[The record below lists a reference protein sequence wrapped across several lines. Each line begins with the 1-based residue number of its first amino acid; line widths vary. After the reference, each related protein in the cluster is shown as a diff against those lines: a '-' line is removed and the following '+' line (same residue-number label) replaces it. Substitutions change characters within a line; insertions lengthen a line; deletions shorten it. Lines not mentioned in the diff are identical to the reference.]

1 MVINFLYTLGLYI
14 HNFVFWNTDLQMR
27 VADTFVFAPTYDLAT
42 CLAMF
47 TNLSS
52 TIIFITRVEMHFH
65 TRYKAY
71 SEAVIGGRWED
82 IKNTKDRMF
91 RQLSAELMNLVRIQF
106 IISTAVY
113 LLCVVVLPQYGF
125 SGRVMQ
131 IYPCLAA
138 GYFILF
144 ILYAEIIFLYYFND
158 MAGAML
164 SSLVFCAVVFA
175 GSILSSHLSTIWYR
189 LGVVLGSFAGFTVAY
204 FRIRWLERHLDEHIF
219 CRGILFPVKRGKMPD
234 SCVYKRDDKKKTQT
248 KGENKMMT
256 IIRIL
261 MVGTGIFVFWFLRFW
276 AYTRQKLNDSM
287 ALIWAFVSI
296 ALVITGAVPAVSK
309 HLSESLLIFMFII
322 CLLLLFLLFKV
333 SKAVSVLSMK
343 NQELAMQVS
352 LLNQE
357 NERILHKL
365 GILTD
370 EKKDSVRD

>member
-1 MVINFLYTLGLYI
+1 
-14 HNFVFWNTDLQMR
+14 
-27 VADTFVFAPTYDLAT
+27 
-42 CLAMF
+42 
-47 TNLSS
+47 
-52 TIIFITRVEMHFH
+52 
-65 TRYKAY
+65 
-71 SEAVIGGRWED
+71 
-82 IKNTKDRMF
+82 
-91 RQLSAELMNLVRIQF
+91 
-106 IISTAVY
+106 
-113 LLCVVVLPQYGF
+113 
-125 SGRVMQ
+125 
-131 IYPCLAA
+131 
-138 GYFILF
+138 
-144 ILYAEIIFLYYFND
+144 
-158 MAGAML
+158 
-164 SSLVFCAVVFA
+164 
-175 GSILSSHLSTIWYR
+175 
-189 LGVVLGSFAGFTVAY
+189 
-204 FRIRWLERHLDEHIF
+204 
-219 CRGILFPVKRGKMPD
+219 
-234 SCVYKRDDKKKTQT
+234 
-248 KGENKMMT
+248 MMT

-261 MVGTGIFVFWFLRFW
+261 MVGTGILFLALAFW

>member
-1 MVINFLYTLGLYI
+1 
-14 HNFVFWNTDLQMR
+14 
-27 VADTFVFAPTYDLAT
+27 
-42 CLAMF
+42 
-47 TNLSS
+47 
-52 TIIFITRVEMHFH
+52 
-65 TRYKAY
+65 
-71 SEAVIGGRWED
+71 
-82 IKNTKDRMF
+82 
-91 RQLSAELMNLVRIQF
+91 
-106 IISTAVY
+106 
-113 LLCVVVLPQYGF
+113 
-125 SGRVMQ
+125 
-131 IYPCLAA
+131 
-138 GYFILF
+138 
-144 ILYAEIIFLYYFND
+144 
-158 MAGAML
+158 
-164 SSLVFCAVVFA
+164 
-175 GSILSSHLSTIWYR
+175 
-189 LGVVLGSFAGFTVAY
+189 
-204 FRIRWLERHLDEHIF
+204 
-219 CRGILFPVKRGKMPD
+219 
-234 SCVYKRDDKKKTQT
+234 
-248 KGENKMMT
+248 MMT

-261 MVGTGIFVFWFLRFW
+261 MVGPVILLFVLAYW

>member
-1 MVINFLYTLGLYI
+1 
-14 HNFVFWNTDLQMR
+14 
-27 VADTFVFAPTYDLAT
+27 
-42 CLAMF
+42 
-47 TNLSS
+47 
-52 TIIFITRVEMHFH
+52 
-65 TRYKAY
+65 
-71 SEAVIGGRWED
+71 
-82 IKNTKDRMF
+82 
-91 RQLSAELMNLVRIQF
+91 
-106 IISTAVY
+106 
-113 LLCVVVLPQYGF
+113 
-125 SGRVMQ
+125 
-131 IYPCLAA
+131 
-138 GYFILF
+138 
-144 ILYAEIIFLYYFND
+144 
-158 MAGAML
+158 
-164 SSLVFCAVVFA
+164 
-175 GSILSSHLSTIWYR
+175 
-189 LGVVLGSFAGFTVAY
+189 
-204 FRIRWLERHLDEHIF
+204 
-219 CRGILFPVKRGKMPD
+219 
-234 SCVYKRDDKKKTQT
+234 
-248 KGENKMMT
+248 MMT

-261 MVGTGIFVFWFLRFW
+261 MVGTGILFLVPAFW

>member
-1 MVINFLYTLGLYI
+1 
-14 HNFVFWNTDLQMR
+14 
-27 VADTFVFAPTYDLAT
+27 
-42 CLAMF
+42 
-47 TNLSS
+47 
-52 TIIFITRVEMHFH
+52 
-65 TRYKAY
+65 
-71 SEAVIGGRWED
+71 
-82 IKNTKDRMF
+82 
-91 RQLSAELMNLVRIQF
+91 
-106 IISTAVY
+106 
-113 LLCVVVLPQYGF
+113 
-125 SGRVMQ
+125 
-131 IYPCLAA
+131 
-138 GYFILF
+138 
-144 ILYAEIIFLYYFND
+144 
-158 MAGAML
+158 
-164 SSLVFCAVVFA
+164 
-175 GSILSSHLSTIWYR
+175 
-189 LGVVLGSFAGFTVAY
+189 
-204 FRIRWLERHLDEHIF
+204 
-219 CRGILFPVKRGKMPD
+219 
-234 SCVYKRDDKKKTQT
+234 
-248 KGENKMMT
+248 MMT

-261 MVGTGIFVFWFLRFW
+261 MVGTGILFSVLAFW